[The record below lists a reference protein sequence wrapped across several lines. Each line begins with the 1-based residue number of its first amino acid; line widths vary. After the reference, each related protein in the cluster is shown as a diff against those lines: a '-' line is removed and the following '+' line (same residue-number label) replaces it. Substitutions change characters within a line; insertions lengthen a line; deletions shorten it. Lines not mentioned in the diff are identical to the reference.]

1 MNMKVAMKQRYG
13 NTESYT
19 QHSIS

>member
-1 MNMKVAMKQRYG
+1 MNMKVAMKQRYA